1 LFTAATGNTD
11 EINFLSAR
19 ADRRRRTLPGMAH
32 IEVGTVDVLVIRP
45 LPDGW
50 RILALQRGLG
60 TRCPGSWEI
69 VHGHIEPGEQPED
82 AAVRE
87 VKEEAGLAVERL
99 YNVRVQPFYLH
110 KTHTLQLAIVFA
122 AFVGEPG
129 DVTTANEHQHAEW
142 LSVPEALQRFSFPAE
157 RESLRVAFDLLSTGH
172 AGPVDDV
179 MRIF

>member
-1 LFTAATGNTD
+1 
-11 EINFLSAR
+11 
-19 ADRRRRTLPGMAH
+19 MAQ

-45 LPDGW
+45 RPDGW
-50 RILALQRGLG
+50 LVLALQRGLG
-60 TRCPGSWEI
+60 SRCPGAWET
-69 VHGHIEPGEQPED
+69 VHGHIEPGEEPEH

-87 VKEEAGLAVERL
+87 VREEAGLAVGRL

-122 AFVGEPG
+122 AFVDEPG
-129 DVTTANEHQHAEW
+129 VAATGPEHQRAEW
-142 LSVPEALQRFSFPAE
+142 LSVAEALERFNFPAE
-157 RESLRVAFDLLSTGH
+157 RESLRTAVELLSKGD